1 MTKIILILG
10 VLLFSKSCFD
20 ENKNGVIC
28 TEIFAAVTI
37 EVTGSSLDDYY
48 TVRASNNDT
57 IRINEDLFG
66 ENIYTV
72 LDDNYLPQLRNDR
85 DEFTFIGII
94 AGQLVVSEEFI
105 ISADECHISKI
116 SGKDVVN
123 L

>member
-1 MTKIILILG
+1 MNKIILIIG

-20 ENKNGVIC
+20 NNNDGVIC
-28 TEIFAAVTI
+28 TAIFASVTV

-48 TVRASNNDT
+48 TVRTSNNDT

-66 ENIYTV
+66 ENVYTV
-72 LDDNYLPQLRNDR
+72 LDDNYLPKLKNDR

-94 AGQLVVSEEFI
+94 AGQLVVSEEFV
-105 ISADECHISKI
+105 ISADECHITKI

>member
-1 MTKIILILG
+1 MAKIILIIG

-20 ENKNGVIC
+20 NNNDGVIC
-28 TEIFAAVTI
+28 TEIFAAVTV

-48 TVRASNNDT
+48 TVRTSNNDT
-57 IRINEDLFG
+57 IRIDESLYG

-72 LDDNYLPQLRNDR
+72 LDDNYLPKLKNDR

-94 AGQLVVSEEFI
+94 DGQVVVSEEFV
-105 ISADECHISKI
+105 ISADECHITKI

>member
-1 MTKIILILG
+1 MNKIILILG

-20 ENKNGVIC
+20 KNKDGVIC
-28 TEIFAAVTI
+28 TEIFASVTI

-66 ENIYTV
+66 ENVYTV
-72 LDDNYLPQLRNDR
+72 LDDNYMPELRNDR
-85 DEFTFIGII
+85 DEFTFFGII
-94 AGQLVVSEEFI
+94 AGQAVVSEKI
-105 ISADECHISKI
+105 VISADECHITKI

>member
-1 MTKIILILG
+1 MNKIILILG

-20 ENKNGVIC
+20 ENKDGVIC
-28 TEIFAAVTI
+28 TEIFASVTI

-66 ENIYTV
+66 ENVYTV
-72 LDDNYLPQLRNDR
+72 LDDNYMPELRNDR
-85 DEFTFIGII
+85 DEFTFFGII
-94 AGQLVVSEEFI
+94 AGQAVVSEKI
-105 ISADECHISKI
+105 VISADECHITKI
-116 SGKDVVN
+116 SGKDIVI